1 MPLLRAVVL
10 RALFALLRPFD
21 DPAADFELLFFAVPP
36 DFFVLVEL
44 ARFALD
50 FALFVDAL
58 FFDVVTPLFFELLFF
73 ADVPLFFVPLF
84 FAAVLLFFADE
95 ALFFADVLLLFAPL
109 LLLPLLVAPLLPE
122 VADERLLA
130 LLFVLAVFEDDFRL
144 LAFEPLFA
152 ALFVPPDFALLFDTL
167 FPLRAVDFELLFA
180 ADRFDE
186 AALPPRFDAE
196 SRATSFEK
204 RLFLSS

>member
-21 DPAADFELLFFAVPP
+21 DPAADFELLFFAAPP
-36 DFFVLVEL
+36 DFFVLAEL

-73 ADVPLFFVPLF
+73 ADVPLFF
-84 FAAVLLFFADE
+84 AAVLLFFADE
-95 ALFFADVLLLFAPL
+95 ALFFAAVLLLFAPL

-152 ALFVPPDFALLFDTL
+152 ALFVPPDFALLFDAL
-167 FPLRAVDFELLFA
+167 FPLRAADFELLFA